1 MVNIHTAYTES
12 AEPFELSEQSGG
24 TLLCCASVMFLY
36 VRLGKKSTGDVIN
49 HVISQYLWH
58 ITAEHIKKKPNKRGC
73 FYRHQGTGSV
83 KYDFFT
89 DLTQINTSGRFL
101 ESSV

>member
-1 MVNIHTAYTES
+1 M
-12 AEPFELSEQSGG
+12 
-24 TLLCCASVMFLY
+24 LCSCY
-36 VRLGKKSTGDVIN
+36 VLVCEVGIKSTGDVIN

-58 ITAEHIKKKPNKRGC
+58 ITAEHITKKPNKCGC